1 MHFHFSITILLK
13 NRELSIQ
20 GTLIG
25 DDCNVIRHIPVK
37 YKIFFCVLELL
48 HGTFE
53 DSTRS
58 IKIDDG
64 LRSVHRFGTTARE
77 QHFQLLRGTAL
88 MHQFDRACRTA
99 VILTRLSRHAFAKR
113 PGPIAVVLMGKGGV
127 TLSAAVWTALRI
139 KHNHSKA
146 LHYRSRAKYSFPHA
160 ISKFAAPC
168 SHVSV
173 RGKLA

>member
-1 MHFHFSITILLK
+1 VHFHFSITILLK

-64 LRSVHRFGTTARE
+64 LRSVHRFGSTARE

-99 VILTRLSRHAFAKR
+99 VVLTRLSRHAFAKR
-113 PGPIAVVLMGKGGV
+113 PGPIAGVLMGKGGLHCQQQCGLHLELSTTIRRRYITGAV
-127 TLSAAVWTALRI
+127 PNIVFPMLFPNLLRHVHTLVYVE
-139 KHNHSKA
+139 N
-146 LHYRSRAKYSFPHA
+146 
-160 ISKFAAPC
+160 
-168 SHVSV
+168 
-173 RGKLA
+173 